1 MTENTEKM
9 TLAEFEQRLP
19 EFFATGTGKISDDP
33 RFQAFLTENPD
44 SAALVRD
51 LEYIAAAAGQLL
63 NKDDVEPSDAV
74 WQNIQ
79 DGLKNTPP
87 EAEGLATKPE
97 GLAAKPIDGI

>member
-1 MTENTEKM
+1 MSETIENGKM

-33 RFQAFLTENPD
+33 RFEAFLTANPD

-51 LEYIAAAAGQLL
+51 LQYIAAAAGDML
-63 NKDDVEPSDAV
+63 NKEEVEPSDSV

-79 DGLKNTPP
+79 SGLKNTSDDI
-87 EAEGLATKPE
+87 EI
-97 GLAAKPIDGI
+97 LAAKPIDAV